1 VKSIRGLLLG
11 LTLVGLS
18 FGASAEEIE
27 LGIATGDT
35 EGTYYRFGQDLSAL
49 AAQHGI
55 KLNVVPS
62 RGSFENMVGIFDS
75 RSTQLGMAQ
84 SDVVI
89 FMNMFGEPKIKD
101 IAREIK
107 VVFPLYDE
115 EVHVLAGE
123 AIKTFADLEG
133 KKVAIGRAG
142 SGTAMTATVLFGV
155 AGVTPAEQLEIGGRQ
170 AVESLVKGEVDAMLF
185 VAGYPVKLFSEGLSA
200 DDKVHLVPIDDPKV
214 LELYGT
220 ASTIPAGTYPWQQQ
234 EVATINVTAGLMT
247 LDFPADN
254 VNCAY
259 IGKMATLIREN
270 INWLKENG
278 HEKWQSVDLN
288 SPIAPE
294 LRTDCVNQ
302 GS

>member
-1 VKSIRGLLLG
+1 MKSIRGLLLG
-11 LTLVGLS
+11 LSLIGLS

-27 LGIATGDT
+27 LGMATGGV
-35 EGTYYRFGQDLSAL
+35 EGTYYQFGQDLSAL

-101 IAREIK
+101 IAKEIK

-115 EVHVLAGE
+115 EVHILARE
-123 AIKTFADLEG
+123 AIKTFADLQG

-155 AGVTPAEQLEIGGRQ
+155 AGVNPAEQIEIGGKQ
-170 AVESLVKGEVDAMLF
+170 AVEALSKGEIDAMLF
-185 VAGYPVKLFSEGLSA
+185 VAGYPVKLFSEGVSA
-200 DDKVHLVPIDDPKV
+200 NDKLHLVPIDDPKI

-220 ASTIPAGTYPWQQQ
+220 ASTIPAGAYPWQSQ
-234 EVATINVTAGLMT
+234 EVSTINVTAGLMT

-254 VNCAY
+254 VNCGY
-259 IGKMATLIREN
+259 VGKMASLIREN
-270 INWLKENG
+270 VDWLKENG
-278 HEKWQSVDLN
+278 HEKWKSVDLN

-294 LRTDCVNQ
+294 LRSACVSQ